1 MMKKKHENGNEKN
14 KKTYPYLNVYRTLYT
29 DQIRRD

>member
-1 MMKKKHENGNEKN
+1 MKMEMNRTKT
-14 KKTYPYLNVYRTLYT
+14 KTYPYLNVYRTLYT